1 MKIIKNDSVMGLL
14 VSSLRPV
21 QWIMGYC
28 GLVAA
33 FGVYAAHNAGIWNP
47 TDVLQSLITFQ
58 GVIAAFIIYS
68 ILSFTSALLYL
79 KTPAFIKLRFFAA
92 ALGSLMWI
100 ACLSS
105 SFQWVLGGLQLKD
118 GMNLLYFIPLMA
130 DTWVLI
136 QIIAGVEKIDRRRIL

>member
-1 MKIIKNDSVMGLL
+1 MGLL

-21 QWIMGYC
+21 QWVMGYC
-28 GLVAA
+28 GVVAA
-33 FGVYAAHNAGIWNP
+33 FGVYAAHSAGIWNP
-47 TDVLQSLITFQ
+47 TDVLQSLITFE
-58 GVIAAFIIYS
+58 GVIFAFIIYS

-92 ALGSLMWI
+92 ALGSLLWI

-105 SFQWVLGGLQLKD
+105 SFYWVLGCIKLKD

-130 DTWVLI
+130 DMWVLT
-136 QIIAGVEKIDRRRIL
+136 QILAGVDKIDRRRFRDGT

>member
-1 MKIIKNDSVMGLL
+1 MGF
-14 VSSLRPV
+14 
-21 QWIMGYC
+21 C
-28 GLVAA
+28 GIVAA

-58 GVIAAFIIYS
+58 GVIAAFILYS

-79 KTPAFIKLRFFAA
+79 RTPAFIKLRFASA
-92 ALGSLMWI
+92 SLGSIMWI
-100 ACLSS
+100 ACLAS
-105 SFQWVLGGLQLKD
+105 SFQWVFGCCIQLKD

-136 QIIAGVEKIDRRRIL
+136 QIIAGVDNIDRRRIQ